1 MSGPVLEV
9 RDLTVQFKDV
19 EIVNKISFDLH
30 RGETLCIVGE
40 SGSGKSVTSRA
51 IMRIEKP
58 GKITSGKVIL
68 RPEGDQAVD
77 VTALDAASATMRS
90 IRGGRISMIFQEP
103 MSSLSPVHTIGQ
115 QIIEAIQLHSDV
127 TPAEA
132 RLEAIEALRRVQIPN
147 PEHAIDQYAFEF
159 SGGMRQRAMIA
170 MALSCK
176 PDVLIADEPTTA
188 LDVTTQAEILRL
200 IKRLQAELGMAVIF
214 ITHDMGVVAEIA
226 DRVAVMYRGELVE
239 TGAVEDIFSNPKDSY
254 TRRLIEASS
263 KFTILGD
270 HDRGG
275 ALPADDPSVLLE
287 LKGID
292 LTFRK
297 KEGFLV
303 RKVHE
308 NHALQ
313 SVSISLREGENL
325 GIVGESGSGKTTL
338 VRTIV
343 GLLRA
348 DAGQAL
354 YHRQGGEP
362 VDLLKPGALRA
373 LGLNR
378 EIRMIFQDPFSSLNP
393 RMTVEQVIGEPLLM
407 EGKHSREAIRE
418 RVAELLDKVG
428 LSSDMMSRYPHAFSG
443 GQRQRISIARALAV
457 NPRIIIADEA
467 TSALDGSIRSQILDL
482 MFDLQVELG
491 LSYIF
496 VGHDLGVVRYFCDRI
511 AVMRQGQLVELGP
524 AADICQRPQA
534 DYTRA
539 LIAAVPATRPSDRHL
554 IPQEGFAS

>member
-1 MSGPVLEV
+1 MTRPVLQV
-9 RDLTVQFKDV
+9 RGLTVRFDKNEV
-19 EIVNKISFDLH
+19 VRGVSFDLN

-40 SGSGKSVTSRA
+40 SGSGKSVTSKA
-51 IMRIEKP
+51 IMRIAKP
-58 GKITSGKVIL
+58 GRIVAGSVLL
-68 RPEGDQAVD
+68 RPDDIEPVD
-77 VTALDAASATMRS
+77 ITAHDDDSAAMREV
-90 IRGGRISMIFQEP
+90 RGGRIGMVFQEP

-115 QIIEAIQLHSDV
+115 QIIETILLHRDV
-127 TPAEA
+127 TPADA
-132 RLEAIEALRRVQIPN
+132 RAEAIESLRRVQIPN
-147 PEHAIDQYAFEF
+147 PERAIDQYAFEF

-170 MALSCK
+170 MALSCS

-200 IKRLQAELGMAVIF
+200 IKRLQAESGMSVIF

-226 DRVAVMYRGELVE
+226 DRVAVMYQGEVVE
-239 TGAVEDIFSNPKDSY
+239 TGSVDDIFHNPQDAY
-254 TRRLIEASS
+254 TRKLIEASS
-263 KFTILGD
+263 KFTIIGD

-275 ALPADDPSVLLE
+275 ALPSANPRTLLDVRD
-287 LKGID
+287 ID

-297 KEGFLV
+297 TEGFLI
-303 RKVHE
+303 RKVRE
-308 NHALQ
+308 NRAL
-313 SVSISLREGENL
+313 SKVSITLREGENL

-338 VRTIV
+338 VRAIV
-343 GLLRA
+343 GLLQA
-348 DAGQAL
+348 DSGAAF
-354 YHRQGGEP
+354 YHRGAGEP
-362 VDLLKPGALRA
+362 VDLLKRGALRS

-393 RMTVEQVIGEPLLM
+393 RMTVEQVIAEPLLM
-407 EGKHSREAIRE
+407 EKKLSKPQIRE

-428 LSSDMMSRYPHAFSG
+428 LSAEMMSRYPHAFSG

-457 NPRIIIADEA
+457 NPRIVIADEA

-482 MFDLQVELG
+482 MFDLQAELG

-511 AVMRQGQLVELGP
+511 AVMRQGELVELGT

-539 LIAAVPATRPSDRHL
+539 LIAAVPATRPADRHL
-554 IPQEGFAS
+554 IPKEGLA